1 MSDPSALRRLRR
13 LDAGMGIAAAVA
25 LAAVIG
31 EYGFLPSPPAV
42 DRLRGLA
49 LAGVATFAL
58 LQASKLLVVGRP
70 LAYLRTHRLDFALLF
85 VLVVQGL
92 AFAAL
97 SEAPE
102 ALWLAR
108 QGRPSPLLPFYV
120 AVLQGYVVAVILA
133 RSPLMHLA
141 LVRIRLRPAQLLVAS
156 FAIVVAAGTFLLAL
170 PGASRDG
177 VSIGALDALFTA
189 TSAVC
194 VTGLVVRDTA
204 AQFSTFGIAVI
215 ATLIQV
221 GGLGIL
227 TFTAS
232 FALAGGRTFA
242 PGERERLARALDPEA
257 DGNLRGVLRRVLAG
271 TLVTEAVGAAVLYA
285 VWRDVFPD
293 PFVRFGQAVF
303 HAISAFCNAGF
314 ALFPDNASLTRFVA
328 DPFTCLAIGTLIVLG
343 GLGFPVLA
351 ELAARGRPVT
361 RHARWVVLAT
371 IALIAVGAF
380 LLAIFEGY
388 APLAALF
395 QSITLRTAGFNT
407 VPLGALG
414 LPAVALCVA
423 WMLVGGSPAGTAG
436 GFKTTTGI
444 AAFAA
449 IAGRP
454 TLDRP
459 TARRAARLIAVFL
472 AAFVSFVVV
481 VALAQGEVHRRLVF
495 EVASALGTVG
505 LTMDYTDELGSG
517 ARLLI
522 CLAMFV
528 GRVGPFALAAAILPW
543 REETLEAPP
552 AEERV
557 LLG

>member
-1 MSDPSALRRLRR
+1 MSHPASLRRLRR

-31 EYGFLPSPPAV
+31 EYGFLPSPAAV
-42 DRLRGLA
+42 DRLRLA
-49 LAGVATFAL
+49 AFASIVAFGL
-58 LQASKLLVVGRP
+58 LQAAKLFVVGNP

-85 VLVVQGL
+85 VLAVQGV
-92 AFAAL
+92 AFAGLAD
-97 SEAPE
+97 SPE
-102 ALWLAR
+102 ARWLSAH
-108 QGRPSPLLPFYV
+108 GRPSPLLPFYV
-120 AVLQGYVVAVILA
+120 AVLQGYAVAVVLA

-156 FAIVVAAGTFLLAL
+156 FAIVVALGTFLLAL

-177 VSIGALDALFTA
+177 ASIGVLDALFTA

-194 VTGLVVRDTA
+194 VTGLVVLDTA
-204 AQFSTFGIAVI
+204 AQFSTFGVAVI

-227 TFTAS
+227 TFTAT

-257 DGNLRGVLRRVLAG
+257 DGDLRGVLRRVLAG
-271 TLVTEAVGAAVLYA
+271 TLVTEAIGAAVLYA
-285 VWRDVFPD
+285 AWRNVFPD

-328 DPFTCLAIGTLIVLG
+328 DPFTCLSIGSLIVLG

-351 ELAARGRPVT
+351 ELGARGRPVT
-361 RHARWVVLAT
+361 RHARWVVVAT
-371 IALIAVGAF
+371 LALIGSGA
-380 LLAIFEGY
+380 LALALFEGY
-388 APLAALF
+388 GPLAAAF
-395 QSITLRTAGFNT
+395 QSIALRTAGFNT

-449 IAGRP
+449 LAGRP
-454 TLDRP
+454 ALDRA
-459 TARRAARLIAVFL
+459 TARRAARLLAVFL
-472 AAFVSFVVV
+472 AAFVSFVVL
-481 VALAQGEVHRRLVF
+481 VALAQGELHRRLVF

-505 LTMDYTDELGSG
+505 LTMDYTDELGTG
-517 ARLLI
+517 ARLVI

-543 REETLEAPP
+543 REDRTGPPP